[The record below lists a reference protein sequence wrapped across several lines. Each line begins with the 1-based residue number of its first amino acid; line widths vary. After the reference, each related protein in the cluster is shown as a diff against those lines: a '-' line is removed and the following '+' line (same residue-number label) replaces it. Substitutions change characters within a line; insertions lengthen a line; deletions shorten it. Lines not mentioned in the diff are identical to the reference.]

1 MDFASAKRY
10 IRARQSDVGRPQQEN
25 APMASTVFRL
35 LPDGDPTT
43 GMQPSD
49 FTPPETFTS
58 DDHRELNHTF
68 FQTADQSILTG
79 VWESAPCKE
88 EIESYPAHEMMTVI
102 SGSVTL
108 TSADG
113 SCETFTS
120 GDTFFI
126 AKGTKCT
133 WHITETL
140 RKFYLI
146 AA

>member
-1 MDFASAKRY
+1 
-10 IRARQSDVGRPQQEN
+10 
-25 APMASTVFRL
+25 MANKVFRL
-35 LPDGDPTT
+35 LSDGDPAT

-58 DDHRELNHTF
+58 DDHREVNHTF
-68 FQTADQSILTG
+68 FATTDESILSG

-88 EIESYPAHEMMTVI
+88 EIESYPIHEMMTVI

-108 TSADG
+108 TNADG
-113 SCETFTS
+113 QSETFTS
-120 GDTFFI
+120 GDVFFI
-126 AKGTKCT
+126 PKGTKCT

-140 RKFYLI
+140 RKFYMI